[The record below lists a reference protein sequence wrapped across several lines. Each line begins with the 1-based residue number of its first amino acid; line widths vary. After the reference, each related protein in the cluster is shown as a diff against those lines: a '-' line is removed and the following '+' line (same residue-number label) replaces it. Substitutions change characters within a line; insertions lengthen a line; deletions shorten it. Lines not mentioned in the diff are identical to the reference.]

1 MTVWGRRG
9 KTPEGYV
16 WRWVSPLVGG
26 VAPPRSELPLEKNK
40 NVKLIHFNIFCLDAF
55 LWLHGHVSQNAFTAF
70 PIISENRTGD
80 GNKGV

>member
-26 VAPPRSELPLEKNK
+26 VAPPRSELPLEKK
-40 NVKLIHFNIFCLDAF
+40 
-55 LWLHGHVSQNAFTAF
+55 Q
-70 PIISENRTGD
+70 
-80 GNKGV
+80 KGETYTF